1 VLVLGNVVGNVVQN
15 VVANVDEGVTIE
27 FDDGNV
33 VEGCVVDGENKM
45 FSSLETVV
53 GGSLEAKV
61 ELLVELK
68 NDDFGEVV
76 VDFVV
81 EGDVVEGDEEV
92 ETVEDEVET
101 VEVEV
106 ETVEVE
112 VETVEVEVETETVEI
127 EIEEGDFVE
136 VETNNFTSEEELSDG
151 LFVIAG
157 LFEKLS
163 FVAVVAVVT
172 SEVCA

>member
-15 VVANVDEGVTIE
+15 VVGNVDEGVTIE

-33 VEGCVVDGENKM
+33 VDGCVVDGDNKM
-45 FSSLETVV
+45 FSSLDVV